1 MEFYRKL
8 HPIRKTIMKT
18 IQSLIFFVTALSL
31 AAQDIPEKEITTEI
45 SSVTVFFESAQV
57 TRSKSISLEAGKTTL
72 KFKNLSPF
80 IEARS
85 IQAKV
90 QGPVNV
96 LAVNH
101 QQNFLEAL
109 KKPDELVNLESK
121 LNNILEK
128 IRLEETYL
136 AIISEEILFLQSNR
150 VIGGK
155 SQEVSVAS
163 LREAYDFYGEKL
175 TLLKMKEIER
185 RKTISELREMSA
197 KISEQISTIT
207 TKKEY
212 ASGEILITVKSEQ
225 KTSIKIDLSYV
236 VRNAGWYPSYDIK
249 AISVNKPLQIVYKAN
264 VHQDTKSDWKDVRI
278 SFSSGNPD
286 ISGVAP
292 EISPYFLNYGTVP
305 PSYHA
310 NISQVEGLVYDS
322 DGNPLP
328 GAVIQVSGT
337 TIGTNTDV
345 NGRYSIS
352 IPPNAGSL
360 KYSFIGFKDR
370 ELPVR
375 SSNINVSMEEDVMA
389 LNEVVVTAYGRN
401 ATKSMELDSRSLQ
414 GKTAGAV
421 LRGTSSPAEMNR
433 AADSSI
439 PVPVLQLEN
448 QTTVEFEISMPY
460 TLMSDSKSYA
470 VEMAEF
476 EVPAYYEY
484 YCVPKI
490 EKDAFLIANIS
501 DWEKYKLLEGE
512 ANLFFEGTY
521 TGKSVLDVRF
531 IKDTLSLSLGRDKN
545 VSVTRE
551 KIKDVKTKQFIGT
564 KQEDIRA
571 WEIAVRNNRDQQ
583 INMLVIDQVPVPMNT
598 EIELEISDK
607 SGAEYN
613 DKNGEIKWSFKLNP
627 KDRKDLKLKYSVKYP
642 KNKILVIE

>member
-1 MEFYRKL
+1 MEFYIKL

-45 SSVTVFFESAQV
+45 NSVTVFFESAQV

-101 QQNFLEAL
+101 QQNYLEAL

-207 TKKEY
+207 SKKEY

-225 KTSIKIDLSYV
+225 KTNIKIDLSYV

-310 NISQVEGLVYDS
+310 NISQVEGLVYDN

-337 TIGTNTDV
+337 TIGTNTDI

-352 IPPNAGSL
+352 IPPNAGTL

-370 ELPVR
+370 ELPIR

-389 LNEVVVTAYGRN
+389 LDEVVVTAYGRN
-401 ATKSMELDSRSLQ
+401 TSKSMELDSRSLQ
-414 GKTAGAV
+414 GKTSGVV
-421 LRGTSSPAEMNR
+421 LRSTASPAEMNR

-571 WEIAVRNNRDQQ
+571 WEISVRNNRDQQ

-613 DKNGEIKWSFKLNP
+613 DKNGEIRWSFKLNP
-627 KDRKDLKLKYSVKYP
+627 RDRKDLKLKYSVKYP
-642 KNKILVIE
+642 KNKTLIIE

>member
-1 MEFYRKL
+1 
-8 HPIRKTIMKT
+8 
-18 IQSLIFFVTALSL
+18 
-31 AAQDIPEKEITTEI
+31 
-45 SSVTVFFESAQV
+45 VFFESAQV

-109 KKPDELVNLESK
+109 KKSDELVNLESK
-121 LNNILEK
+121 LNNMLEK

-197 KISEQISTIT
+197 KISEQISSIT

-225 KTSIKIDLSYV
+225 KTNIKIDLSYV

-249 AISVNKPLQIVYKAN
+249 AISVNEPLQIVYKAN

-310 NISQVEGLVYDS
+310 NISQVEGLVYDN

-337 TIGTNTDV
+337 TIGTNTDI

-370 ELPVR
+370 ELPIR
-375 SSNINVSMEEDVMA
+375 NSSINVSMEEDVMA
-389 LNEVVVTAYGRN
+389 LNEVVVTAYGGN

-421 LRGTSSPAEMNR
+421 LRSTASPAEMNR
-433 AADSSI
+433 AAESSI

-613 DKNGEIKWSFKLNP
+613 DKNGEIRWSFKLNP
-627 KDRKDLKLKYSVKYP
+627 QDRKDLKLKYSVKYP
-642 KNKILVIE
+642 KNKTLIIE

>member
-1 MEFYRKL
+1 
-8 HPIRKTIMKT
+8 MKT